1 MLIFAHIIPA
11 DFIPFGG
18 KTGLIGRYIADQ
30 LFILGLAEE
39 SPEIGLH
46 MAIGERSALFNRFD
60 LIDAKSRARRTP
72 QATGTGT
79 AIGLFKTAQ
88 PALNGH

>member
-18 KTGLIGRYIADQ
+18 KTRLIGRYIADQ
-30 LFILGLAEE
+30 LFILGLAED

-46 MAIGERSALFNRFD
+46 MAIGSFQS
-60 LIDAKSRARRTP
+60 I
-72 QATGTGT
+72 
-79 AIGLFKTAQ
+79 
-88 PALNGH
+88 